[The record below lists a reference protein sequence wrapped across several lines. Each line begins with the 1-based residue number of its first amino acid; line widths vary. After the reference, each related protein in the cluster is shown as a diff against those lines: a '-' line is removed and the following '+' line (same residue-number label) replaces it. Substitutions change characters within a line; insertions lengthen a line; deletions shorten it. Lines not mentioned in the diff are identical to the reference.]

1 MCESQEKVRRVL
13 SISSTGACLKE
24 STRIGS
30 WVLLVSVPICEPH
43 SENLGKGKWGVA
55 WDKELEFCFFLTVSQ
70 TIWWKKTPQ
79 KTKRTKQWV
88 FNTLTSVKLKE
99 SATTPT
105 KCKTF
110 PVCSWILSAQGKQVW
125 LGKQSCKRTCVGFF
139 ELDRSLNNGKWQVV
153 RLVFTTLKCDRDSN
167 LSRLSFH

>member
-43 SENLGKGKWGVA
+43 SENLGKGKR
-55 WDKELEFCFFLTVSQ
+55 ELHEIKNWSSTVSQ
-70 TIWWKKTPQ
+70 TKWWKKKQ